1 MVNYWS
7 QIIDGTRNIK
17 MDKMSV
23 HLTSKPLET
32 YPQKQILKMVAD
44 EVTEKATVHKA
55 ADQSDQV
62 DISEEGKEKSLEDQN
77 REALRKLSGNEDVNQ
92 ASQSE
97 EDPLDEQIAEIQEK
111 IEKLL
116 QEAALLRSK
125 EDEESQ
131 AKVKLLEAEITGLNT
146 QLIELLRQQLE
157 AGK

>member
-1 MVNYWS
+1 
-7 QIIDGTRNIK
+7 

-23 HLTSKPLET
+23 HITSKPLET
-32 YPQKQILKMVAD
+32 YPQKQTLKVVAD
-44 EVTEKATVHKA
+44 EVTEKATMHKA

-77 REALRKLSGNEDVNQ
+77 REALRKLSGNEDVSQ

-111 IEKLL
+111 LEKLM
-116 QEAALLRSK
+116 QEAALLRGK

-146 QLIELLRQQLE
+146 QLIELLKQQLE

>member
-1 MVNYWS
+1 
-7 QIIDGTRNIK
+7 

-23 HLTSKPLET
+23 HITPKPLAT
-32 YPQKQILKMVAD
+32 YPQKQTLKVVAD
-44 EVTEKATVHKA
+44 GVTEKATMHKA

-77 REALRKLSGNEDVNQ
+77 REALRKLSGNEDASQV
-92 ASQSE
+92 SQSE

-116 QEAALLRSK
+116 QETALLRSK

-146 QLIELLRQQLE
+146 QLIELLKQQLE

>member
-1 MVNYWS
+1 
-7 QIIDGTRNIK
+7 

-23 HLTSKPLET
+23 HITSKPLET
-32 YPQKQILKMVAD
+32 YPQKQTLKVVAD
-44 EVTEKATVHKA
+44 EVTEKATEHKTA
-55 ADQSDQV
+55 VQSDQV

-77 REALRKLSGNEDVNQ
+77 REALRKLSGNEDASQ

-97 EDPLDEQIAEIQEK
+97 GDPIDEQIAEIQEK

-116 QEAALLRSK
+116 QETALLRSK
-125 EDEESQ
+125 DDEESK

-157 AGK
+157 SGN

>member
-1 MVNYWS
+1 
-7 QIIDGTRNIK
+7 
-17 MDKMSV
+17 MSV
-23 HLTSKPLET
+23 HITPKPLET
-32 YPQKQILKMVAD
+32 YPQKQTLKVVAD
-44 EVTEKATVHKA
+44 EVTEKATMHKA

-77 REALRKLSGNEDVNQ
+77 REALRKLSGNEDASQ

-111 IEKLL
+111 LEKLL
-116 QEAALLRSK
+116 QETALLRSK

-146 QLIELLRQQLE
+146 QLIELLKQKLE

>member
-1 MVNYWS
+1 
-7 QIIDGTRNIK
+7 

-23 HLTSKPLET
+23 HITSKPLET
-32 YPQKQILKMVAD
+32 YPQKQTLKVVAD
-44 EVTEKATVHKA
+44 EVTEKATMHKA

-62 DISEEGKEKSLEDQN
+62 DISEKGKEKSLEDQN
-77 REALRKLSGNEDVNQ
+77 REALRKLSGNEDVSQ

-116 QEAALLRSK
+116 QETALLRSK

-146 QLIELLRQQLE
+146 QLIELLKQKLE
-157 AGK
+157 SGK

>member
-1 MVNYWS
+1 
-7 QIIDGTRNIK
+7 

-23 HLTSKPLET
+23 HINSKPLEI
-32 YPQKQILKMVAD
+32 YPQKQTLKVVAD

-55 ADQSDQV
+55 AVQSDQV

-97 EDPLDEQIAEIQEK
+97 GDPLDEQIAEIQEK

-116 QEAALLRSK
+116 QETALLRSK
-125 EDEESQ
+125 DDEESQ
-131 AKVKLLEAEITGLNT
+131 AKVKVLEAEITGLST
-146 QLIELLRQQLE
+146 QLIELLKQKLE
-157 AGK
+157 SGK

>member
-1 MVNYWS
+1 
-7 QIIDGTRNIK
+7 

-23 HLTSKPLET
+23 HITSKPLET
-32 YPQKQILKMVAD
+32 YPQKQTLKVVAD
-44 EVTEKATVHKA
+44 EVTEKATIHKA

-62 DISEEGKEKSLEDQN
+62 DISEEEKEKSLEDQN
-77 REALRKLSGNEDVNQ
+77 REALRKLSGNEDVSQ

-97 EDPLDEQIAEIQEK
+97 EDPIDEQIAEIQEK
-111 IEKLL
+111 LEKLL

-131 AKVKLLEAEITGLNT
+131 AKVKVLEAEITGLNT

-157 AGK
+157 SGK